1 MSVRPIF
8 IVALFSVLVIALF
21 LSGCVTPLD
30 KDAREYEVLER
41 VLESCQAFQYDPYIH
56 DACVIQR
63 CNRNG
68 CWN

>member
-8 IVALFSVLVIALF
+8 IVALFLVLVIALF

-41 VLESCQAFQYDPYIH
+41 VLESCQVFQYDPYIH
-56 DACVIQR
+56 DACVIQH